1 VSKLV
6 LAIMLVGSS
15 ALPAAA
21 QRGAATQR
29 APTTGPAAFAV
40 TVTDPSGTP
49 LTGVDVT
56 VTGRAQRS
64 ASTENGR
71 IAFEDLPVGPYHFKF
86 EKDGYDT
93 VEQDVTGKRG
103 APVDVKVTMTPTPKP
118 VEPPPP
124 PAPEPKPPSTV
135 KPVVLDMPAFIE
147 KYYVGKAS
155 GTTTPMACS
164 EGGSATLIQANEP
177 IAEHTHADA
186 DEYVYVIAGEGNAR
200 MGGRQEPV
208 SAGVFL
214 MIPRGAPHAFT
225 VGKKHPL
232 VFVSTLAGGHCS

>member
-6 LAIMLVGSS
+6 LAIMLVSS
-15 ALPAAA
+15 SSLPAAA
-21 QRGAATQR
+21 QRGAAPQR
-29 APTTGPAAFAV
+29 GPTTGPAAFAV
-40 TVTDPSGTP
+40 MVTDASGTP

-118 VEPPPP
+118 VEPPAP

-147 KYYVGKAS
+147 KYYVGRAAGKSTAITCATGGDAS
-155 GTTTPMACS
+155 LLQM
-164 EGGSATLIQANEP
+164 NEP
-177 IAEHTHADA
+177 LAEHTHADA
-186 DEYVYVIAGEGNAR
+186 DEFIYVIAG
-200 MGGRQEPV
+200 Q
-208 SAGVFL
+208 
-214 MIPRGAPHAFT
+214 GAVRIISMRHRKPFIRYPEMLTDAKF
-225 VGKKHPL
+225 
-232 VFVSTLAGGHCS
+232 